1 MPHDLKALA
10 LAAMEATAKADY
22 FRQERVFNDDR
33 AYWFMIEHD
42 AWEAYRKAATPQRI
56 LQYRNEVLEEAAK
69 ICEAKLNNIEAD
81 DPYRQKERQHCDE
94 LDTADA
100 YLKNAAA
107 AIRALKTKE
116 PT

>member
-56 LQYRNEVLEEAAK
+56 LQYRNEVLEEAAQVAHGK
-69 ICEAKLNNIEAD
+69 GDYTTQLGDEPTDDAVFQNRICWEIRD
-81 DPYRQKERQHCDE
+81 
-94 LDTADA
+94 
-100 YLKNAAA
+100 
-107 AIRALKTKE
+107 AIRSLKKRSRHDYCL
-116 PT
+116 